1 MLGLCCCSG
10 SSLVVASGGYSLAMV
25 HRLLI
30 AVASLVAEHRLW
42 GTQTSGLAAHGLNS
56 CGFQALEHGL
66 NSYGFQALEHGLNS
80 YGFQALEHG
89 LNSCGAWTLM
99 LCRMWDLLRLG
110 IKPKSPALAGRFF
123 TTEPPGKPIYMYINT
138 YI

>member
-25 HRLLI
+25 HRLLS

-56 CGFQALEHGL
+56 CGFQALEHR
-66 NSYGFQALEHGLNS
+66 
-80 YGFQALEHG
+80 
-89 LNSCGAWTLM
+89 LNSCGAWTLI

-110 IKPKSPALAGRFF
+110 IKPKSPALAGSFF
-123 TTEPPGKPIYMYINT
+123 TTEPPGTPIYMYINT

>member
-25 HRLLI
+25 HRLLS

-56 CGFQALEHGL
+56 C
-66 NSYGFQALEHGLNS
+66 GFQALEHGLNS